1 MTTHPS
7 CTGRP
12 LSTSQGACSWHPR
25 GLIVYIN
32 GSQHAQEGLGLRVDP
47 GAPLVG
53 CITRLVPQ
61 KGCHLIRHAL
71 FATRDAGGQVC

>member
-1 MTTHPS
+1 MSREFH
-7 CTGRP
+7 
-12 LSTSQGACSWHPR
+12 
-25 GLIVYIN
+25 V
-32 GSQHAQEGLGLRVDP
+32 QEGLGLRVDP
-47 GAPLVG
+47 AAPLVG